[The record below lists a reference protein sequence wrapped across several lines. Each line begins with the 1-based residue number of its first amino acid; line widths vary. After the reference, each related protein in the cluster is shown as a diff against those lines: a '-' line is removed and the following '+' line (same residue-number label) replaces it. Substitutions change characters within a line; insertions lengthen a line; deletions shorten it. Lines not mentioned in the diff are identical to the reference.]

1 MKKFRILAI
10 AAVIAC
16 GVVIALSMPLSAKIK
31 GAPVPFSADWA
42 HYEDGEHLE
51 GGKLYASSEGI
62 RLEGATDGESFVM
75 IYNFNRMVAWNLME
89 SERMYIETAFDGD
102 ELGMGEIG
110 QFGMPCPPE
119 AKANRSGSEDL
130 DGRRTEKWT
139 CAVPGEGIETVWYDT
154 RLQMPIRSEDEDGR
168 FALTNIK
175 EGSQPAS
182 LFIPPPGY
190 TKLEVPSF

>member
-1 MKKFRILAI
+1 MKKFQKAAI
-10 AAVIAC
+10 AAIMAC
-16 GVVIALSMPLSAKIK
+16 GVVIVLSIPLNARLK

-42 HYEDGEHLE
+42 HYEDGQRLE
-51 GGKLYASSEGI
+51 GGKLHASSEGI
-62 RLEGATDGESFVM
+62 RLEGSAGGESFVM
-75 IYNFNRMVAWNLME
+75 IFNFNRGVAW
-89 SERMYIETAFDGD
+89 SVIDAERMYIETAVDGD

-119 AKANRSGSEDL
+119 AVANRIGSEDVN
-130 DGRRTEKWT
+130 GRNTEKWT
-139 CAVPGEGIETVWYDT
+139 CDVPGEGIETVWYDT